1 LSNNPTQPAAASS
14 ERRLFVGH
22 WPHLRARDSVPKIMW
37 SVVAA
42 LVPALVASGYFFGF
56 RAYLHV
62 GLAVAT
68 AVITEAVIT
77 RLRLKKAT
85 VGDGSAVVTGL
96 LVAFCLP
103 AQARWFVPIVAAFVA
118 IAIAKQCFGGLG
130 ANIWNPALVGRA
142 FVHVAYP
149 TDLNPSAYPVVNSF
163 SANVGTV
170 GHAATAIEAVS
181 SASPMAHLKLIA
193 SHGLGFD
200 ASPAELAETL
210 PSLWKMFIGQVGG
223 SIGETS
229 ALLLILGALYLI
241 YRGWVRWQ
249 IPVAYLATV
258 AVGALVLPLHVV
270 ERGVQAGA
278 AGWHPIITYMPGA
291 ALRFVAWHLL
301 GGGLMLGAFFMAT
314 DMVTSPLTNKGML
327 LFGFG
332 CGALTILIRLYGGYP
347 EAVCYSILLM
357 NTAVPLIDR
366 WTQPRIFGHKK

>member
-1 LSNNPTQPAAASS
+1 
-14 ERRLFVGH
+14 
-22 WPHLRARDSVPKIMW
+22 MW

-42 LVPALVASGYFFGF
+42 LVPALVASGYFFGI
-56 RAYLHV
+56 RAYMHV

-68 AVITEAVIT
+68 AVATEAIIQ
-77 RLRLKKAT
+77 RLRKVPVT

-103 AQARWFVPIVAAFVA
+103 AQARWFVPIIAAFVA

-170 GHAATAIEAVS
+170 GHAAPAIDAVS
-181 SASPMAHLKLIA
+181 SASPMAIIKRVA
-193 SHGLGFD
+193 TEGFFD
-200 ASPAELAETL
+200 VDVSKFLVVGKSPR
-210 PSLWKMFIGQVGG
+210 LWDMFVGNVGG
-223 SIGETS
+223 SLGETS
-229 ALLLILGALYLI
+229 ALLLALGALYLI

-249 IPVAYLATV
+249 VPLVYLATV

-301 GGGLMLGAFFMAT
+301 GGGVMLGAFFMAT
-314 DMVTSPLTNKGML
+314 DMVTSPLTNRGL
-327 LFGFG
+327 WIFGAG
-332 CGALTILIRLYGGYP
+332 CGVLTILIRLYGGYP